1 MYTFKICSTLSS
13 PSLEELSNP
22 LIGSTCH
29 QQKVLIHWF
38 VDSLYCGCRQRMY
51 FHFMLLL
58 GIAISDCQCFFIF
71 EKRVQFLEFSL
82 NPIVFCFF
90 FFFFFPLK
98 VLQCCA
104 SPHMCWSQEG
114 TLHQR
119 NWSHL
124 QVLHH
129 DENIGSD

>member
-22 LIGSTCH
+22 LIGSTCHQQKVLIHWFVDSLCH

-90 FFFFFPLK
+90 FFFLFFPLK

-104 SPHMCWSQEG
+104 SPHMC
-114 TLHQR
+114 
-119 NWSHL
+119 
-124 QVLHH
+124 
-129 DENIGSD
+129 